1 MINIIVATHGPLA
14 QALLDSGRMVYGELP
29 HVTVV
34 ALSEQAGIEGFKQ
47 DFARALAS
55 AGQQADGVLVLC
67 DMQSG
72 TPWNVACQ
80 HAFSPQTSPSVAVL
94 AGVNF
99 PMLLQSE
106 EVSHLTD
113 VHAAAAQLLEMTIPT
128 LLQAVPVLSVQSD
141 DF

>member
-1 MINIIVATHGPLA
+1 MINVIVATHGPLA
-14 QALLDSGRMVYGELP
+14 EAFLASGRMVYGDLP
-29 HVTVV
+29 HVYSVT
-34 ALSEQAGIEGFKQ
+34 LNEQAGIEGFKDNFSQ
-47 DFARALAS
+47 VLAN
-55 AGQQADGVLVLC
+55 AGQNADGVLVLC

-80 HAFSPQTSPSVAVL
+80 HAFSPQTVPPVAVV

-106 EVSHLTD
+106 EIFHLTD
-113 VHAAAAQLLEMTIPT
+113 VHAAAVELLALTVPT
-128 LLQAVPVLSVQSD
+128 LIKAAPVLSVQSD

>member
-1 MINIIVATHGPLA
+1 MINVIVATHGPLA
-14 QALLDSGRMVYGELP
+14 EAFLTSGRMVYGDLP
-29 HVTVV
+29 HVYSVT
-34 ALSEQAGIEGFKQ
+34 LNEQAGIEGFKDNFSQ
-47 DFARALAS
+47 VLAN
-55 AGQQADGVLVLC
+55 AGQNADGVLVLC

-80 HAFSPQTSPSVAVL
+80 HAFSPQTAPPVAVV

-106 EVSHLTD
+106 EICHLTD
-113 VHAAAAQLLEMTIPT
+113 VHAAAVELLALTVPT
-128 LLQAVPVLSVQSD
+128 LIKAAPVLSVQSD

>member
-14 QALLDSGRMVYGELP
+14 EALLASARMVYGDLP
-29 HVTVV
+29 HVYT
-34 ALSEQAGIEGFKQ
+34 ATLSEQSGIEGFKES
-47 DFARALAS
+47 FAKTLAE
-55 AGQQADGVLVLC
+55 AGQNADGVLVLC

-80 HAFSPQTSPSVAVL
+80 YAFSPDTQLPVAVV

-106 EVSHLTD
+106 EINPLTD
-113 VHAAAAQLLEMTIPT
+113 VHAAADELLALTVPT
-128 LLQAVPVLSVQSD
+128 LVKAAPVVTTQSE

>member
-1 MINIIVATHGPLA
+1 MINVIVASHGPLA
-14 QALLDSGRMVYGELP
+14 DALLASGNMVYGELP
-29 HVTVV
+29 HIFTVT
-34 ALSEQAGIEGFKQ
+34 LGEQAGIEGFKL
-47 DFARALAS
+47 DFANTLEKAAHN
-55 AGQQADGVLVLC
+55 ADGVLVLC

-80 HAFSPQTSPSVAVL
+80 HAFSPETTPPLAVV

-106 EVSHLTD
+106 EISHFTD
-113 VHAAAAQLLEMTIPT
+113 VHAAAEQLLEMTVPT
-128 LLQAVPVLSVQSD
+128 LIKAAQVLSAQSD

>member
-1 MINIIVATHGPLA
+1 MINVIVATHGPLA
-14 QALLDSGRMVYGELP
+14 EAFLASGRMVYGDLP
-29 HVTVV
+29 HVYSVT
-34 ALSEQAGIEGFKQ
+34 LNEQAGIEGFK
-47 DFARALAS
+47 DNFSVLAN
-55 AGQQADGVLVLC
+55 AGQNADGVLVLC

-80 HAFSPQTSPSVAVL
+80 HAFSPQTAPPVAVV

-106 EVSHLTD
+106 EICHLTD
-113 VHAAAAQLLEMTIPT
+113 VHAAAVELLALTVPT
-128 LLQAVPVLSVQSD
+128 LIKAAPVLSVQSD

>member
-1 MINIIVATHGPLA
+1 MINVIVATHGPLA
-14 QALLDSGRMVYGELP
+14 EAFLASGRMVYGDLP
-29 HVTVV
+29 HVYSVT
-34 ALSEQAGIEGFKQ
+34 LNEQAGIEGFKDNFSQ
-47 DFARALAS
+47 VLAN
-55 AGQQADGVLVLC
+55 AGQNADGVLVLC

-80 HAFSPQTSPSVAVL
+80 HAFSPQTAPPVAVV

-106 EVSHLTD
+106 EICHLTD
-113 VHAAAAQLLEMTIPT
+113 VHASAVELLALTVPT
-128 LLQAVPVLSVQSD
+128 LIKAAPVLSVQSD